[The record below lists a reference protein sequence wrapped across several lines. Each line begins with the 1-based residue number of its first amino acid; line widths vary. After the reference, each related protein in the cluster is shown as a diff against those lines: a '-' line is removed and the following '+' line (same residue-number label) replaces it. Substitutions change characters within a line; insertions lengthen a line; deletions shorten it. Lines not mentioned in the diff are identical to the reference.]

1 MARPLPHRPFPFSF
15 LGARLPLALAVM
27 LAFAPAAT
35 LAQAPI
41 EQQMTPEAFKAAG
54 LDKLSSQELA
64 NLNAWLN
71 NTLQVETAKA
81 ATVAKEQGIQE
92 EKERNFANIG
102 IKEAIN
108 ATLVGEF
115 HGFGKGKRYTLDN
128 GQVWEQSDEAELF
141 GVHKTNPKVRLKP
154 TMVGN
159 AAYLTIEGYFTSA
172 KVRRIK

>member
-1 MARPLPHRPFPFSF
+1 MARPQPHRPLPLS
-15 LGARLPLALAVM
+15 LLRACAPLALAAA
-27 LAFAPAAT
+27 LAFAPAAV

-54 LDKLSSQELA
+54 LDKLSPQELA

-71 NTLQVETAKA
+71 NTLQVETSKA
-81 ATVAKEQGIQE
+81 ATVAKEQAIKE
-92 EKERNFANIG
+92 EKERNFANFG
-102 IKEAIN
+102 NKEPVI

-115 HGFGKGKRYTLDN
+115 HGFGKGRRYTLDN
-128 GQVWEQSDEAELF
+128 GQVWEQSDEAELP
-141 GVHKTNPKVRLKP
+141 GVHKTNPKVRIKP
-154 TMVGN
+154 TIVGN